1 MTRTTDTLI
10 ALHDRGPIA
19 NRAKGDVFLSIHVN
33 SANPRWKNASA
44 ARGFETFFLST
55 ARTEDE
61 EHVAAMENEVVR
73 FETEAP
79 TPRGDDAL
87 AFIMNDLARNEHLRE
102 SSELAA
108 VVQQRLGVT
117 HPSTNRGVKQAGL
130 AVLATAYMPAILVEL
145 GFGSNTADAR
155 WMASDEGQEHAA
167 QAIADAA
174 FEYLQHYERRTRGGQ
189 R

>member
-1 MTRTTDTLI
+1 M
-10 ALHDRGPIA
+10 
-19 NRAKGDVFLSIHVN
+19 
-33 SANPRWKNASA
+33 
-44 ARGFETFFLST
+44 ST
-55 ARTEDE
+55 ASRRAPGLGGPLALSVLLHVVVIAGFLFYKTGPARDVPPMYRVDL
-61 EHVAAMENEVVR
+61 VAAPAGERAVGVVR
-73 FETEAP
+73 ETEAP